1 MGPAPMNW
9 LRGRLLIVAC
19 GGLLLNFV
27 VTSVRALSYL
37 SQSDFV
43 PYDAA
48 GRIIRAGGQCLY
60 CIATQEASVH
70 VVAGTA
76 NSGGLDTIGG
86 LVFISPPAVA
96 WLFAPLAGLDPHL
109 GRVIFMVLSTAGLGL
124 AAWLIATH
132 WLPGLAKGQRICL
145 VIASI
150 APVPAVIGV
159 AGQIDP
165 LIFTAVVLGI
175 TLARR
180 FPVLGGVLIG
190 ALVLKPQLFV
200 LVPVALIVSRQWRVL
215 AGTALSTALVATS
228 MFAQGLSHVLDW
240 PRFVAAYGSLSDWL
254 PQSLPPQ
261 LGFLTGSRL
270 VLASA
275 ALLGYTLG
283 SVCLWRCRR
292 RLGSVQSAIGMGL
305 VLTMI
310 ASPHLFGADLVM
322 LVIPL
327 VVVAARDWS
336 RAISLALA
344 VSVAGVLDVDLGVAI
359 AGPLVLLAIALV
371 TVAPG
376 LVERRTGQTVA
387 LEVVGHA
394 YSQRIQRPRLTTDG
408 ARTARAGGH
417 TSAANEECV
426 ITGRI

>member
-1 MGPAPMNW
+1 MNG

-19 GGLLLNFV
+19 AGLLLNFV
-27 VTSVRALSYL
+27 VVPLRALSYL

-96 WLFAPLAGLDPHL
+96 RLFAPLAGLDPHL

-124 AAWLIATH
+124 AAWLIAPH
-132 WLPGLAKGQRICL
+132 WLAGLGQGQRICL

-150 APVPAVIGV
+150 ASVPEVIGV

-165 LIFTAVVLGI
+165 LIFTAVVVGI

-215 AGTALSTALVATS
+215 AGTALRTALVATS
-228 MFAQGLSHVLDW
+228 MFAQGEATCSTGRALW
-240 PRFVAAYGSLSDWL
+240 P
-254 PQSLPPQ
+254 
-261 LGFLTGSRL
+261 
-270 VLASA
+270 
-275 ALLGYTLG
+275 
-283 SVCLWRCRR
+283 
-292 RLGSVQSAIGMGL
+292 
-305 VLTMI
+305 
-310 ASPHLFGADLVM
+310 
-322 LVIPL
+322 
-327 VVVAARDWS
+327 
-336 RAISLALA
+336 
-344 VSVAGVLDVDLGVAI
+344 
-359 AGPLVLLAIALV
+359 
-371 TVAPG
+371 
-376 LVERRTGQTVA
+376 
-387 LEVVGHA
+387 
-394 YSQRIQRPRLTTDG
+394 
-408 ARTARAGGH
+408 RTARFRTGCRSRCPRNSAFSPALGWSSPAPRCSATRSARCASGAAGAG
-417 TSAANEECV
+417 SAVSSRRSRWAWCSP
-426 ITGRI
+426 